1 MSFQVPS
8 NVKKYTYPFDVPGA
22 MTGNLPAGTASTSL
36 SQPGGTFPAPRAA
49 PAPQPAGGAA
59 AFAKGMP
66 ASQAFASQASPAL
79 QPYGIP
85 KGYSAGA
92 ALSPYE
98 DQYRGAAQ
106 GWEQQR
112 GDLAQSVAALQ
123 SPQAWASAGTPEAV
137 WKATQDKQVGQLD
150 NETEGN
156 LAKIDAAYRAGLINS
171 AEARARREKVNS
183 EYEKRRA
190 GILAEIQTQK
200 RTEGRDA
207 AMARANALLSL
218 YGQTPVQSA
227 PSMIPISKN
236 TPQLPNV
243 SVMGGG
249 RGGGGGGTAAL
260 NEIAQTGRA
269 AGKSNVNQWL
279 DDGAP
284 GYNGLSDAAKA
295 EVNRLSAQRIQKQSG
310 GAVASY

>member
-1 MSFQVPS
+1 MSFQTPPQTRRYS
-8 NVKKYTYPFDVPGA
+8 YAYDNPAA
-22 MTGNLPAGTASTSL
+22 MSGNLPQGTASTSL

-49 PAPQPAGGAA
+49 PAPQPGGAD
-59 AFAKGMP
+59 AFRKGMP

-171 AEARARREKVNS
+171 AEARARREKVNG

-243 SVMGGG
+243 SVMGG
-249 RGGGGGGTAAL
+249 RGGGGGGLDLNSAAARAKAINPNASSARDLDYRQLATLEATAPTKEEAAL
-260 NEIAQTGRA
+260 WSGLKSQIAQ
-269 AGKSNVNQWL
+269 
-279 DDGAP
+279 
-284 GYNGLSDAAKA
+284 
-295 EVNRLSAQRIQKQSG
+295 
-310 GAVASY
+310 